1 MAQAIERWFATPK
14 MRAVFPSSRGMNY
27 SSLLAIP
34 HIAGCL
40 AFDGV
45 ASRNPAMHTICQ
57 VIYFFQADKQRNFRS
72 YSAALAN
79 CTGKDNICIFGQ
91 VQLFKRRAK
100 CINAIERN

>member
-14 MRAVFPSSRGMNY
+14 IRAVFPSNKGMNY
-27 SSLLAIP
+27 SSLVDIP

-40 AFDGV
+40 AFDRI
-45 ASRNPAMHTICQ
+45 ASRNPAMHTVCQ

-79 CTGKDNICIFGQ
+79 CAGKDNIYIFTQ
-91 VQLFKRRAK
+91 VQLFKYCAK
-100 CINAIERN
+100 CVNTIERN